1 MQDQNDRAGTRDP
14 YCSNLIRSPSQAL
27 RAPLAIRRE
36 RLSDGFFAFF
46 DQHDG
51 KMNFLVESD
60 YSEVVC
66 AESLERQLD
75 LVRIA
80 AVGLLPGVF
89 GPRSVSWRIDRE
101 SAIFLGAGR
110 ALLLQLAHPW
120 VAAAIEQH
128 SNVSVDPIGR
138 FHRTFRI
145 VFSMVFGTLD
155 QSMTA
160 ARRLYHRHADVRGEL
175 PWTAGP
181 FSVGSTYCA
190 NGIPALRW
198 VWATLIET
206 ALVAYELVL
215 PPLTR
220 QQREQYYRESRLF
233 AGLFGIPRECLPPDW
248 TTFSAYFSDM
258 AESEILS
265 ISDRTRK
272 SARRLIAGTDL
283 WLPVPVSYQDL
294 TVWLLPLPI
303 RKRFGFSFALGQ
315 NRDIRRTLA
324 LSRRLYPLLP
334 RRLRYVGPYQEAEQR
349 LAGQSPPD
357 FVTRLCNRFWIGR
370 AELSQGK

>member
-1 MQDQNDRAGTRDP
+1 
-14 YCSNLIRSPSQAL
+14 LI
-27 RAPLAIRRE
+27 E
-36 RLSDGFFAFF
+36 YN
-46 DQHDG
+46 G
-51 KMNFLVESD
+51 KMNFLVGSD
-60 YSEVVC
+60 YSEVVS
-66 AESLERQLD
+66 AESLERQLE
-75 LVRIA
+75 LVRRG

-89 GPRSVSWRIDRE
+89 GPRSVTWRIDRE

-128 SNVSVDPIGR
+128 SNVFADPVGR

-160 ARRLYHRHADVRGEL
+160 ARRLYDRHANIRGEL
-175 PWTAGP
+175 PWAAGP
-181 FSVGSTYCA
+181 FSLGSTYGA
-190 NGIPALRW
+190 NAIPALRW

-206 ALVAYELVL
+206 ALAAYELVL
-215 PPLTR
+215 PPPTAR
-220 QQREQYYRESRLF
+220 QREQYYRESLLF

-272 SARRLIAGTDL
+272 TAQRLIAGTDL

-294 TVWLLPLPI
+294 TAWLLPLPI
-303 RKRFGFSFALGQ
+303 RERFGFSVAHGQ
-315 NRDIRRTLA
+315 DRDLRRILA

-334 RRLRYVGPYQEAEQR
+334 ARLRYVGPYQEAEQR

-357 FVTRLCNRFWIGR
+357 FVTRICNRFWIGR